1 MIHLGFKTFGL
12 LSVLAFSALFG
23 IILALKSTP
32 PSYVVRPEVR
42 DYLYPTAREHLKSKF
57 DYFIRDITT
66 GKKVEKFDISEL
78 ELNAY
83 LYYFMN
89 DVLLVGGEPLFRD
102 PYLTVKDN
110 KLVLRMDVPMRHAIV
125 LFSNGISKTK
135 LDQSIKDLAEKKR
148 AKTTSE
154 NSGFTLAITFVFSFH
169 WVKDHPY
176 FYLERVYAGV
186 LPIPISVFLSDYQD
200 QINTI
205 LWETFNKVFAF
216 FPAYIRGMTVKN
228 KGISVKTEAKMTDF
242 VALTRRMDQF
252 NKANPV
258 LAKALEK
265 QNCLYGCT
273 PEEKAEMDK
282 FFSKAA
288 GKDANDMTPAELMKM
303 KMMLSK
309 MNRREKDIRQRN
321 KVEMLKNGQGAEPV
335 PDAIIYPEQT
345 W

>member
-1 MIHLGFKTFGL
+1 MIHFGFKTFGL

-23 IILALKSTP
+23 IMLALKSTP
-32 PSYVVRPEVR
+32 PSYSVRPEVR
-42 DYLYPTAREHLKSKF
+42 DFLYPTARENLKSKF
-57 DYFIRDITT
+57 DYFVKDITK
-66 GKKVEKFDISEL
+66 GQKVEKFEISEL

-125 LFSNGISKTK
+125 LFSNGISKTR
-135 LDQSIKDLAEKKR
+135 LDQSIKDIAEKKR
-148 AKTTSE
+148 KKAASE
-154 NSGFTLAITFVFSFH
+154 SGGFTLAITLVFSFH

-186 LPIPISVFLSDYQD
+186 LPIPISIFLSDYQD
-200 QINTI
+200 QINTV
-205 LWETFNKVFAF
+205 LWETYNKMFAV
-216 FPAYIRGMTVKN
+216 FPAYVRGMSVKN
-228 KGISVKTEAKMTDF
+228 KLISIKTETKITDF
-242 VALTRRMDQF
+242 IAVTRRMNEF
-252 NKANPV
+252 NKANPA
-258 LAKALEK
+258 LARALEK

-282 FFSKAA
+282 FFNKTA
-288 GKDANDMTPAELMKM
+288 GKDANDMTPGDLMKM

-309 MNRREKDIRQRN
+309 MNMREKDIRQRN
-321 KVEMLKNGQGAEPV
+321 KVEMLKNRQEPV